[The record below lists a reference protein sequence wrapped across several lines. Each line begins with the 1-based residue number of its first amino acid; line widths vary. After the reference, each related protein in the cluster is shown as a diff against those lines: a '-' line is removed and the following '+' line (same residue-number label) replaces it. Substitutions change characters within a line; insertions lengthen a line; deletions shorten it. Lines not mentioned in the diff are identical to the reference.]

1 MDIKQTSSLQKIANT
16 IRGLSIDAITAAK
29 SGHPGLPL
37 GCAEISAYLYGK
49 ALRYNPNNP
58 NWLNRDRFILSA
70 GHGSMLLYSALHLA
84 GYKVSLDDIK
94 NFRQYQAISAGHPE
108 YREMPGVETT
118 TGPLGQGIAT
128 AIGMALGQKIA
139 AAKLEVEN
147 TDILDAQFYVLA
159 GDGCLMEGI
168 SNEACS
174 LAGHLKLDNLVL
186 IYDSNDICLDG
197 PITDCFTE
205 DVAKR
210 YEALGWAVTKIDGHS
225 FDALDNS
232 INEARN
238 RKGKPSLII
247 AKTTIGKGSSAEG
260 TCDAHGK
267 PLSVEDIQ
275 KTKAAFGMPANSFY
289 VPAEVKE
296 YFNSHKTELVKV
308 ESDWKNKFKAW
319 QQSNPAQ
326 AELANNLITNK
337 SIADIETVLANI
349 EMGDKKA
356 TRQLSSS
363 AIQEIAKNIPSIL
376 GGSAD
381 LSCSDN
387 TFIKGQDF
395 VKSDNYNGQNIK
407 YGVREFAMGA
417 IANGLALHGMFKPFC
432 GTFLTF
438 SDYMRNAI
446 RLAALMKLP
455 VTYQFTHDS
464 IFLGEDGPTHQP
476 VEHVASLRA
485 MPNLT
490 VIRPADANEVKGAW
504 LEAVN
509 SELPVAI
516 ILSRHAVTNQATTD
530 MNKTRKGAYVVKEA
544 KDTAIDL
551 CILATGS
558 ELGIAMEVATELESN
573 GKSVRV
579 VSFPSFELFEK
590 QENSYKESVLG
601 SNIKKYCSI
610 EALSSMGWHKYI
622 GKDGIAISVDQFG
635 ISAPYKN
642 LCEHFGFTVSQIIKR
657 INNAI

>member
-1 MDIKQTSSLQKIANT
+1 MKDSKKYKPIRNT
-16 IRGLSIDAITAAK
+16 
-29 SGHPGLPL
+29 
-37 GCAEISAYLYGK
+37 
-49 ALRYNPNNP
+49 
-58 NWLNRDRFILSA
+58 
-70 GHGSMLLYSALHLA
+70 
-84 GYKVSLDDIK
+84 
-94 NFRQYQAISAGHPE
+94 
-108 YREMPGVETT
+108 
-118 TGPLGQGIAT
+118 
-128 AIGMALGQKIA
+128 
-139 AAKLEVEN
+139 
-147 TDILDAQFYVLA
+147 
-159 GDGCLMEGI
+159 
-168 SNEACS
+168 
-174 LAGHLKLDNLVL
+174 
-186 IYDSNDICLDG
+186 
-197 PITDCFTE
+197 
-205 DVAKR
+205 
-210 YEALGWAVTKIDGHS
+210 
-225 FDALDNS
+225 
-232 INEARN
+232 
-238 RKGKPSLII
+238 
-247 AKTTIGKGSSAEG
+247 
-260 TCDAHGK
+260 
-267 PLSVEDIQ
+267 
-275 KTKAAFGMPANSFY
+275 
-289 VPAEVKE
+289 
-296 YFNSHKTELVKV
+296 
-308 ESDWKNKFKAW
+308 
-319 QQSNPAQ
+319 
-326 AELANNLITNK
+326 
-337 SIADIETVLANI
+337 
-349 EMGDKKA
+349 
-356 TRQLSSS
+356 
-363 AIQEIAKNIPSIL
+363 QEIAKNIPSIL